1 MATRV
6 PSNGCEGG
14 TMRYLCWLVEF
25 GHGANGPSLW
35 SCAGACCCH
44 AHMGRA
50 HTFAGRAH
58 AAAGGEKRDESTAGT
73 PLSCVAAWAVHA
85 LCARRPCESRT
96 MSENVSTA
104 DLSQRYGS
112 PYAERG
118 HVCVRC
124 VVLCVAAR
132 VRGGRGVRPHARGG
146 RRVLEGPPKGD
157 SLHTHFSFAFWTIC
171 RQNASLAVGDDISNW
186 PRPSQNPSRS
196 R

>member
-1 MATRV
+1 
-6 PSNGCEGG
+6 
-14 TMRYLCWLVEF
+14 MRYLCWLVEF

-50 HTFAGRAH
+50 HSFAGRAH

-124 VVLCVAAR
+124 MVLCVAER

-146 RRVLEGPPKGD
+146 RRALEGPLKGD
-157 SLHTHFSFAFWTIC
+157 SLLTHFSFAFWTIC
-171 RQNASLAVGDDISNW
+171 WHNASAVATCFEFSPGCANQSAITRARLDERVGA
-186 PRPSQNPSRS
+186 PAHRVR
-196 R
+196 

>member
-1 MATRV
+1 
-6 PSNGCEGG
+6 
-14 TMRYLCWLVEF
+14 MRCLCWLVEF

-146 RRVLEGPPKGD
+146 RTALEGPPKGD

-171 RQNASLAVGDDISNW
+171 RQNASPHLRGSIAG
-186 PRPSQNPSRS
+186 PPLHQQL
-196 R
+196 

>member
-1 MATRV
+1 
-6 PSNGCEGG
+6 
-14 TMRYLCWLVEF
+14 MRYLCWLVEF

-50 HTFAGRAH
+50 HSFAGRAH

-124 VVLCVAAR
+124 MVLCVAER

-146 RRVLEGPPKGD
+146 RRVLEGRGPAERRFFTHTLFFRFLDHLPPQHVLNKCHKKY
-157 SLHTHFSFAFWTIC
+157 LC
-171 RQNASLAVGDDISNW
+171 RARVGAGSE
-186 PRPSQNPSRS
+186 SQSSPLSPGP
-196 R
+196 

>member
-1 MATRV
+1 
-6 PSNGCEGG
+6 
-14 TMRYLCWLVEF
+14 MRYLCWLVEF

-50 HTFAGRAH
+50 HSFAGRAH

-124 VVLCVAAR
+124 MVLCVAER

-146 RRVLEGPPKGD
+146 RRALEGPLKGD

-171 RQNASLAVGDDISNW
+171 WHNASTRVVPGGSRLLCVGPIV
-186 PRPSQNPSRS
+186 RKQNP
-196 R
+196 

>member
-1 MATRV
+1 M

-50 HTFAGRAH
+50 HSFAGRAH

-73 PLSCVAAWAVHA
+73 PFSCVAAWAVHA

-118 HVCVRC
+118 QQ
-124 VVLCVAAR
+124 
-132 VRGGRGVRPHARGG
+132 
-146 RRVLEGPPKGD
+146 
-157 SLHTHFSFAFWTIC
+157 S
-171 RQNASLAVGDDISNW
+171 
-186 PRPSQNPSRS
+186 SRS
-196 R
+196 RSSQNLLARFSRTANAKPTPTRHSSLLQPSNRSHTRQQPAALHT

>member
-1 MATRV
+1 MNKNE
-6 PSNGCEGG
+6 PNGG
-14 TMRYLCWLVEF
+14 
-25 GHGANGPSLW
+25 LW
-35 SCAGACCCH
+35 QH
-44 AHMGRA
+44 QPGRA
-50 HTFAGRAH
+50 RLLFAHNEQTTSTCSCPEPKHANRHTRLMSHAIGR
-58 AAAGGEKRDESTAGT
+58 
-73 PLSCVAAWAVHA
+73 VAAWAVHA

-124 VVLCVAAR
+124 MVLCVAER

-146 RRVLEGPPKGD
+146 RRVLEGPLKGD

-171 RQNASLAVGDDISNW
+171 RHNTS
-186 PRPSQNPSRS
+186 
-196 R
+196 